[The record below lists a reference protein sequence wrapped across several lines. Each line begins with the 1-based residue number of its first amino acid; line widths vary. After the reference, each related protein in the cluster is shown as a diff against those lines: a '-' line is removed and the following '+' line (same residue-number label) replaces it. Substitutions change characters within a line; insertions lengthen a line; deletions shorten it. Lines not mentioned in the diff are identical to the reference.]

1 MKPGVATSPLASIRC
16 FAAACWR
23 SPIAAMWS
31 PTIPIS
37 PINQAAPVPSTM
49 RGPCDQKIVAGLLCV
64 ADHTGEQRPNE
75 GNERSQLIS
84 CHEDLSRRSGV
95 VELYRRPNRNAFVD
109 ITPSCSDSRIRV
121 LPSVDPQHS
130 PARTMEI
137 RRCLRCGNQAGL
149 AEIFLKAAVLVR
161 YGNSCG
167 TSLPSSP
174 LATQHQAECS
184 YCLPPGRRDCTE
196 VDPIACLLAELRE
209 PDHVLISQVVGQPG
223 QIDSFYP
230 YYEPSHEF
238 SHLRGPKRS

>member
-1 MKPGVATSPLASIRC
+1 
-16 FAAACWR
+16 
-23 SPIAAMWS
+23 
-31 PTIPIS
+31 
-37 PINQAAPVPSTM
+37 M

-130 PARTMEI
+130 PARTVEI

-167 TSLPSSP
+167 TSLPSSHWP
-174 LATQHQAECS
+174 HSIKPNAAIASHPAGATVPRS
-184 YCLPPGRRDCTE
+184 TRLP
-196 VDPIACLLAELRE
+196 AFLLNSE
-209 PDHVLISQVVGQPG
+209 PDHVLISQIVGQPG

-238 SHLRGPKRS
+238 SHLRGRKRS